1 MIRLGVGLGAVAA
14 VRAALGGVEPDLAAA
29 AHACGLG
36 GADHVV
42 LRLRTQGPVG
52 PEDVARVCG
61 EGRLPVWLAI
71 EPSPDLV
78 ATATR
83 AGVVGA
89 ILLPG
94 GTEGGDLER
103 AAATLREAGRG
114 VSVVVEPNEGAL
126 MAATGAG
133 IEQVVLATEAFASAR
148 SEDARVEAFRA
159 LARTAST
166 ARALMLRVS
175 AGGGLSLLHAARV
188 ATLPE
193 VEAVLVGRAIAAR
206 AMFEG
211 LARATEAFSRRL
223 SAVTPEE
230 GA

>member
-36 GADHVV
+36 GADHLV
-42 LRLRTQGPVG
+42 LRLRTQGPVR

-61 EGRLPVWLAI
+61 GGGLPVWLAI
-71 EPSPDLV
+71 EPTPELV
-78 ATATR
+78 ATAGR
-83 AGVVGA
+83 EGVAGA

-94 GTEGGDLER
+94 ASGGADLER
-103 AAATLREAGRG
+103 AATTLRDAGRA

-133 IEQVVLATEAFASAR
+133 IEQVVLATEAFATAR
-148 SEDARVEAFRA
+148 REDARVEAFRA

-166 ARALMLRVS
+166 ARALMLRVT
-175 AGGGLSLLHAARV
+175 AGGGLDLLQAARV

-223 SAVTPEE
+223 GAVLPEE
-230 GA
+230 SA